1 MPERDE
7 EAEARARR
15 RLEDVEGHSQ
25 ASDEDESN
33 KSEDDE
39 GNKSG
44 DDDVEGHAKH
54 RK

>member
-7 EAEARARR
+7 EAEKVRARKS
-15 RLEDVEGHSQ
+15 LEDVEGHKV
-25 ASDEDESN
+25 SDEDESN